1 MDREQ
6 VKALLD
12 KFYEGTATPEE
23 ERHLRQFLL
32 GDRVP
37 EEFAADR
44 EFFLA
49 VEEAGGEEPPAAF
62 TRKLESLIDEHYAV
76 AAGRTVSLRRWLWRT
91 LPVAAS
97 LLLVLATWWYL
108 ASQKPK
114 DTYSDPRLAYQETK
128 RVLLFVS
135 RKFNQGAGKLSYL
148 QEVSVPVK
156 EMKKVGST
164 VERMEKI
171 PYLHLQTTPGA
182 GEKAGKMR
190 TNETDT
196 NQNK

>member
-12 KFYEGTATPEE
+12 KFYEGTATPAE
-23 ERHLRQFLL
+23 ERQLRHYFR
-32 GDRVP
+32 GEEVP
-37 EEFAADR
+37 EAFAADR

-62 TRKLESLIDEHYAV
+62 TRRLEELIDEHYDGT
-76 AAGRTVSLRRWLWRT
+76 AGRTVSLRRWLWRT

-97 LLLVLATWWYL
+97 LLVVLATWWYL

-128 RVLLFVS
+128 RILLYVS
-135 RKFNQGAGKLSYL
+135 DKLNEGTRPLSYL
-148 QEVSVPVK
+148 QEMSLPAREMERVGKTARIVK
-156 EMKKVGST
+156 E
-164 VERMEKI
+164 I
-171 PYLHLQTTPGA
+171 PYLQLPA
-182 GEKAGKMR
+182 GNEKRQDHPDGNR
-190 TNETDT
+190 
-196 NQNK
+196 